1 MKTKLFS
8 LLLVLPLLVLC
19 TPDNIEPND
28 GPDTEQQDTTQ
39 KPPVDTTQ
47 QETPAPLPPVDGGND
62 EDKAPEV
69 KDGDRILATHET
81 VEKFLTDVSYPEHD
95 YSYSDMKEWAE
106 ENGVQVAP
114 GLRNAGATDTPPVF
128 SIRWEADAADGEI
141 TAVLAEP
148 SWSREWTLAAGETY
162 LEITNLCP
170 NTHYTYEVK
179 AGDKVLTSGAFD
191 TYGKVRQVRY
201 HNVRNCRDLGGWP
214 AADGKAV
221 KYRMVYRSGRI
232 CDPYLGSAAG
242 IADFK
247 ADGIVAQLDL
257 RGVDDVMT
265 KEESPLAAFYEMDEF
280 IFCAPVIEE
289 GYATLLRDDSEKARQ
304 CFQFIMDCVADNNP
318 VVFHCSLGRDRTGT
332 VSMVIL
338 GLLGVNEGLISQEYE
353 LTQFA
358 PSGYAT
364 SNGEKTKMWRTIDY
378 RSAANYIWNT
388 FVSEGESFA
397 DGVEKYLL
405 SIGISQ
411 ADIDTFRANML
422 VDAPAAE

>member
-8 LLLVLPLLVLC
+8 LLLVLPMLVFC

-28 GPDTEQQDTTQ
+28 GPDQEQQDTTQ
-39 KPPVDTTQ
+39 TPPADTTQ
-47 QETPAPLPPVDGGND
+47 QEAPAPEPPVEE
-62 EDKAPEV
+62 EDTRAPEV

-81 VEKFLTDVSYPEHD
+81 VEKFLTDITYPERD
-95 YSYSDMKEWAE
+95 YSYSKMREWADA
-106 ENGVQVAP
+106 NGVQVAP

-141 TAVLAEP
+141 TATLSEP

-170 NTHYTYEVK
+170 NTHYTFEVK

-201 HNVRNCRDLGGWP
+201 HDVRNCRDLGGWETT
-214 AADGKAV
+214 DGKTV

-232 CDPYLGSAAG
+232 CDPYLQKPKE
-242 IADFK
+242 IENFK

-265 KEESPLAAFYEMDEF
+265 KEESPLADFYAMDEF
-280 IFCAPVIEE
+280 LFCAPVVEE

-304 CFQFIMDCVADNNP
+304 CFQFIMDCVADNKP

-338 GLLGVNEGLISQEYE
+338 GLLGVNEGKISQEYE

-364 SNGEKTKMWRTIDY
+364 SGGEKTKMWRTIDY
-378 RSAANYIWNT
+378 RSAANYIWDN
-388 FVSEGESFA
+388 FVAEGESFS

-405 SIGISQ
+405 SIGITQ
-411 ADIDTFRANML
+411 QDIDTFRTNML